1 MHRTAIRESRG
12 DQVFVAF
19 IATILSLTLVI
30 VLYPLIYIVSSS
42 FSSVPAVVSGR
53 VWLLPV
59 EPSLEGYKAVFSNK
73 GVMRGYANGAFY
85 TFFGTLLNVILTVM
99 VAFPLSRAD
108 FVGRGFLMFFLTFTI
123 LFSGGLIPT
132 YLVVR
137 RLGMID
143 TRWAMIIPQALAV
156 WNVIV
161 ARTFFQTTIPEE
173 LVEAAEIDGCS
184 DIYFVWSVV
193 LPLSTPIVAVL
204 TLMYAV
210 FHWNAY
216 FDAMIYL
223 NSDRLYPLQIVLR
236 NILILHQDIST
247 MGIRSVREQL
257 RHQGLAD
264 LLKYSL
270 IVVGSAPLLA
280 AYPFA
285 QRYFVKGILIGS
297 LKG

>member
-12 DQVFVAF
+12 DQLVVAS
-19 IATILSLTLVI
+19 IATLLSLVLVI
-30 VLYPLIYIVSSS
+30 VLYPLIYIISSS
-42 FSSVPAVVSGR
+42 FSSVSAVVSGR

-59 EPSLEGYKAVFSNK
+59 EPSLDGYKAVFSSK

-85 TFFGTLLNVILTVM
+85 TFFGTFLNVILTVM
-99 VAFPLSRAD
+99 VSFPLSRTD
-108 FVGRGFLMFFLTFTI
+108 FVGRGVLMFFLTFTM

-143 TRWAMIIPQALAV
+143 TRWAMIIPQALVV

-161 ARTFFQTTIPEE
+161 ARTFFQTTIPDE

-184 DIYFVWSVV
+184 DIYFVWNVV

-257 RHQGLAD
+257 MHQGLAD

-270 IVVGSAPLLA
+270 IVVGSAPMLA

>member
-1 MHRTAIRESRG
+1 
-12 DQVFVAF
+12 
-19 IATILSLTLVI
+19 
-30 VLYPLIYIVSSS
+30 
-42 FSSVPAVVSGR
+42 
-53 VWLLPV
+53 
-59 EPSLEGYKAVFSNK
+59 
-73 GVMRGYANGAFY
+73 
-85 TFFGTLLNVILTVM
+85 
-99 VAFPLSRAD
+99 
-108 FVGRGFLMFFLTFTI
+108 
-123 LFSGGLIPT
+123 
-132 YLVVR
+132 
-137 RLGMID
+137 
-143 TRWAMIIPQALAV
+143 MIIPQALAV

-161 ARTFFQTTIPEE
+161 ARTFFQTTIPDE

-184 DIYFVWSVV
+184 DIYFVWNVV
-193 LPLSTPIVAVL
+193 LPLSKPIVAVL

-257 RHQGLAD
+257 MHQGLAD
-264 LLKYSL
+264 LLRYSL

-285 QRYFVKGILIGS
+285 QRYFAKGILIGS